1 MTTPRKYIFFD
12 LDECL
17 LHTTFCGEKPID
29 YREELYA
36 SGKPGSIAFSLTSG
50 VTAGMK
56 EIYRASLRGGVLDV
70 LAIARELYPE
80 DGAVRILTTSTAEY
94 SARLNEIFQLGFQRD
109 HIHHRNDISGL
120 AILNRIT
127 TGRRPTYLIDNLFIQ
142 DNHTKISY
150 LRPIIDG
157 DLHYHR
163 VREYWHSPDDDF
175 TEHEIRRIIN
185 FISDKEDETDFYSG
199 KI

>member
-17 LHTTFCGEKPID
+17 IHTTFLGEKPLNHP
-29 YREELYA
+29 ELDV
-36 SGKPGSIAFSLTSG
+36 SGKPGRIVFSLTSG
-50 VTAGMK
+50 VTEGMK
-56 EIYRASLRGGVLDV
+56 EIYSASLRGGVLGI
-70 LAIARELYPE
+70 LSATRELYPE
-80 DGAVRILTTSTAEY
+80 NGAVRVLTASTPEY
-94 SARLNEIFQLGFQRD
+94 AGRLNEIFRLGFEPD

-120 AILNRIT
+120 AILNRVT
-127 TGRRPTYLIDNLFIQ
+127 TGPRPTYLIDNLFIQ
-142 DNHTKISY
+142 DNHTKLSY

-157 DLHYHR
+157 DLNYHR
-163 VREYWHSPDDDF
+163 VREYWRSPDDDF
-175 TEHEIRRIIN
+175 TEHEIRRILN